1 MQLVVH
7 GTKDGYRILYTTD
20 HDLSLIISRD
30 IRKGAQGDE
39 QLGKTAYSLAFVKN
53 GCVYSKYVIVKDSIR
68 SFATGTIAFSVF
80 LSADETINAEQ
91 IFKLLNELYNSYET
105 LYIRNYYL
113 NRGQIELIREDWP
126 LIKDIFNKYKTTPNT
141 NRHENINSGTKD
153 PALIYYQD
161 NKELLDYFDKPF
173 QPEYADYSQILFIH
187 SNLNGSVSPIN
198 VLKNSGKSL
207 EIDLKNE
214 PYYLN
219 DYKFTPGLTIEANDR
234 ELSNGKN
241 NNSFR
246 AKEMVIIK
254 FMKDY
259 HVPFVKAGRL
269 SDPASEIIKYLEIRG
284 SQISIKYNL
293 ITEEIKPLEK
303 RININVIDWK
313 NKNSIEADEIICR
326 IGNDRKQLI
335 NNQFIFQG
343 QEIAQ
348 TWFISAIK
356 GNDLFSDEKSVI
368 PENISGVE
376 LVLNKYKKVKFQGEI
391 ETENG
396 IKSFPD
402 IKISINK
409 KNIIKEQNSEVEFIN
424 EELNQQFEVIAY
436 YSFNNLELF
445 GQKTFY
451 PNDIEEKNS
460 ISIQLK
466 QQAPPKKESTYF
478 IDLGKYGSADA
489 EYSQKADGSDI
500 KVKTKTKQYIFVGF
514 KLDETKK
521 KEGSNGTL
529 VAQYKKKEYF
539 YDSPKFFIG
548 LIIVFFVIIGFIW
561 FDDYVIRENLDNS
574 PKMPQ
579 EASQSDQLQQ
589 TTIQYKKDY
598 IEGNLIILDT
608 LTLYKVNLSSE
619 SNDYNNS
626 LDSAIKK
633 REAINSWNFSE
644 LKKLSYTQNQNK
656 FFSAI
661 RNIDSA
667 KYYII
672 KNKLGNV
679 SSWSLDRIADSI
691 NFVLEEINHS
701 KGYKSGSNKD
711 LNELKKDESKKN
723 VIQPVRTERNIEEK
737 LDLTPANGNLQKNS
751 IIEKLKSE
759 TVTRNELKN
768 FYNAEMVK
776 KNKSI
781 DLYLKFWDLLLE
793 GNIQYYAF
801 NKLWK
806 EVKID
811 PVLKS
816 SKLNDFLNLIC
827 KDSKTFG
834 DTFQNK
840 VNKVPK
846 NPTLTLIK
854 LKGELSIK

>member
-1 MQLVVH
+1 
-7 GTKDGYRILYTTD
+7 
-20 HDLSLIISRD
+20 
-30 IRKGAQGDE
+30 
-39 QLGKTAYSLAFVKN
+39 
-53 GCVYSKYVIVKDSIR
+53 
-68 SFATGTIAFSVF
+68 
-80 LSADETINAEQ
+80 
-91 IFKLLNELYNSYET
+91 
-105 LYIRNYYL
+105 
-113 NRGQIELIREDWP
+113 
-126 LIKDIFNKYKTTPNT
+126 
-141 NRHENINSGTKD
+141 
-153 PALIYYQD
+153 
-161 NKELLDYFDKPF
+161 
-173 QPEYADYSQILFIH
+173 
-187 SNLNGSVSPIN
+187 
-198 VLKNSGKSL
+198 LK
-207 EIDLKNE
+207 
-214 PYYLN
+214 
-219 DYKFTPGLTIEANDR
+219 
-234 ELSNGKN
+234 
-241 NNSFR
+241 
-246 AKEMVIIK
+246 
-254 FMKDY
+254 
-259 HVPFVKAGRL
+259 
-269 SDPASEIIKYLEIRG
+269 
-284 SQISIKYNL
+284 
-293 ITEEIKPLEK
+293 K